1 MVFLGGGLG
10 ALARYGVAQ
19 VLTSPTSTLVVNV
32 LGGFLIG
39 LVLGGPG
46 EEWSPVL
53 RLAVTVGFL
62 GGFTTFSTFTAD
74 AFGLAGSSVLRAAL
88 YVAAS
93 VFFALAAFAAGERLA
108 LEVVGQ
114 RG

>member
-10 ALARYGVAQ
+10 ALARYGVSQ
-19 VLTSPTSTLVVNV
+19 VVASPTSTLVVNV
-32 LGGFLIG
+32 IGGFLIG

-46 EEWSPVL
+46 EDWSPLL

-74 AFGLAGSSVLRAAL
+74 AFGLAGGSVPRAAL

-93 VFFALAAFAAGERLA
+93 VLFALAAFAVGERLA